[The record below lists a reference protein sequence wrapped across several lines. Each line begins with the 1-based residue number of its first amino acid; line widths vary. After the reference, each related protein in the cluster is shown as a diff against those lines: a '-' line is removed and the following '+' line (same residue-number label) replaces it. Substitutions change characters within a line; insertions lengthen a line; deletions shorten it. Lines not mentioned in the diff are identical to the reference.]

1 MLEKPQSGLLEN
13 LSIVESVKQID
24 NRYCTVLENFKSC
37 SKLKGVNPPNR
48 SSKFLLR
55 EFRHQ
60 SICDIFR
67 NLNSDMLTPN
77 TVIKKQLTCQSR
89 ETPTESNTKILRP
102 KRKYVLNWDPQDEY
116 SQERI
121 LMTKS
126 GDLGPTVINGSSE
139 DLLHQSTTGQKRR
152 SIEEREF
159 IKGRSEKTEDTD
171 IQEKDGVL
179 SGAERTLRIHQGDDR
194 NPKDRDMVKKNCHNT
209 RSTRKHNDCSLQ
221 TSGPGHVGKVRHHGI
236 KSNEPHNMAGYQYN
250 PCFQNQ
256 VPRTTKRGTCEKRS
270 GAEEWR
276 KGSGRTEDRGKRT
289 GTGKGRTKGRWR
301 KNLSQG
307 RTDAK
312 RVKMREELSAGHN
325 LLDFYLKL
333 LWGLIMNL
341 LLKSLKKSVNLF
353 KKKMT
358 KVKKTSRIKI
368 AETKLFNDDFG

>member
-13 LSIVESVKQID
+13 LSIVESVKQVD
-24 NRYCTVLENFKSC
+24 NRYCTVLENFKLC

-67 NLNSDMLTPN
+67 DLNSDMLTPN

-89 ETPTESNTKILRP
+89 ETPAESNTKILRP

-121 LMTKS
+121 LMIKS
-126 GDLGPTVINGSSE
+126 GDLRPTVINGSSE

-152 SIEEREF
+152 SIKEREF
-159 IKGRSEKTEDTD
+159 IKGRKDKTEDTD

-179 SGAERTLRIHQGDDR
+179 SGSERTLLIRQGNDR
-194 NPKDRDMVKKNCHNT
+194 NSEDRDMVKKNCHST

-250 PCFQNQ
+250 PRFQNQ
-256 VPRTTKRGTCEKRS
+256 VPRSTKRGTCEKRR

-276 KGSGRTEDRGKRT
+276 KGRGRTEGRGKRS

-301 KNLSQG
+301 KTLSQG